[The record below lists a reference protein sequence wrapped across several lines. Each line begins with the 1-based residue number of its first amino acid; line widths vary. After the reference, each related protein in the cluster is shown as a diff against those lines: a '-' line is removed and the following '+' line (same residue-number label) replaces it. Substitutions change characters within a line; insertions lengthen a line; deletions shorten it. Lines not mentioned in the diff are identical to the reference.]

1 MNRLRSLLPALIACA
16 LVAFAALL
24 PGVATAQSG
33 GASPSA
39 GDERRSPQPR
49 TRDREAAVEDA
60 EEVDS
65 ERRSDADSDA
75 PASAGRPAGK
85 ARIVG
90 GQAVAPANAPAAVKT
105 AIAAA
110 NKIAHLPYRY
120 GGGHGKVE
128 DTAYDCSGAISYAL
142 IKAGL
147 LPAPLA
153 SGPFMQW
160 GEPGAG
166 RWITVYAHGG
176 HAFVV
181 IAGLRFD
188 TGFRGRES
196 ALSGTTPGKGPRW
209 GYARPTAGFVA
220 RHPAGL

>member
-1 MNRLRSLLPALIACA
+1 MDRLRSLLPALVACA

-24 PGVATAQSG
+24 PAAAVAQTG
-33 GASPSA
+33 GASPEA
-39 GDERRSPQPR
+39 GDERRSERPR
-49 TRDREAAVEDA
+49 SRDRDAAVDDA
-60 EEVDS
+60 EDVDS
-65 ERRSDADSDA
+65 EKDSDSDE
-75 PASAGRPAGK
+75 PASGGRPAGK

-110 NKIAHLPYRY
+110 NKIANLPYRY

-160 GEPGAG
+160 GEPGPG
-166 RWITVYAHGG
+166 RWITVYAHTG

-196 ALSGTTPGKGPRW
+196 ALVGTTPGKGPRW
-209 GYARPTAGFVA
+209 GYTRPTAGFTA